1 MEPPNKILFR
11 CLRMVSPTMAKK
23 NGTDSVY
30 MHQPLSLSDSDHSDD
45 SGHNSCYSFKLAEAR
60 AAEIGSATRVVSS

>member
-23 NGTDSVY
+23 HGTDSIY

-45 SGHNSCYSFKLAEAR
+45 SGHNSCYSFKQEEAR
-60 AAEIGSATRVVSS
+60 VSEIGLATRVFSS